1 MYLLCMI
8 KARIRWCTCRVENI
22 LTLGKLLSLWFC
34 FLLHSI
40 LFLISQTSYRTY
52 KIISSY
58 ELARPIMGTIFL
70 VINNWASEASP
81 TLGCSIEI
89 SRDIYRYVCLSWS
102 KKRRRKYVGLTRA
115 CSKSVLGGK
124 IRPVTPVLLGE
135 RSEPHTGC
143 SIEIS
148 RDICMSVCRYVGM
161 SVVVQKA

>member
-58 ELARPIMGTIFL
+58 ELARPCIGNHFSCISTSSLVPRPLYARCARFL
-70 VINNWASEASP
+70 RAWYPLFCACANLKPMNILKLRCCVAPA
-81 TLGCSIEI
+81 
-89 SRDIYRYVCLSWS
+89 RDVLRMNIHIKFTTSWQP
-102 KKRRRKYVGLTRA
+102 R
-115 CSKSVLGGK
+115 
-124 IRPVTPVLLGE
+124 
-135 RSEPHTGC
+135 
-143 SIEIS
+143 
-148 RDICMSVCRYVGM
+148 M
-161 SVVVQKA
+161 Q

>member
-70 VINNWASEASP
+70 VVSP
-81 TLGCSIEI
+81 TFTFFVTYSP
-89 SRDIYRYVCLSWS
+89 
-102 KKRRRKYVGLTRA
+102 A
-115 CSKSVLGGK
+115 CEMFYPIMLHMIGV
-124 IRPVTPVLLGE
+124 IFYTVQM
-135 RSEPHTGC
+135 
-143 SIEIS
+143 
-148 RDICMSVCRYVGM
+148 CMW
-161 SVVVQKA
+161 Q